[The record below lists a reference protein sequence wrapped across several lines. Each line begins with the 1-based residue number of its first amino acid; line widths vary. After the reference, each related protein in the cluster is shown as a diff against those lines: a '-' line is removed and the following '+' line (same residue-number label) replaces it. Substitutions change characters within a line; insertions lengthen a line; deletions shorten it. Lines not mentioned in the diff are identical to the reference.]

1 MFNKLHDIFYVY
13 LLLLVVA
20 GCTPAEV
27 DKEATTEE
35 TVSVLIVGS
44 AEHPDPV
51 LKMVRE
57 LEKKGVLK
65 NVIVRESFPVQ
76 IEVTGP
82 VSVIRKIQSI
92 PKIKSPSFK

>member
-1 MFNKLHDIFYVY
+1 M
-13 LLLLVVA
+13 VA
-20 GCTPAEV
+20 TGCTPAEV

-44 AEHPDPV
+44 AEDPDPV
-51 LKMVRE
+51 LEMVRE
-57 LEKKGVLK
+57 LEKNGVLK

-82 VSVIRKIQSI
+82 VSVINKIQSV
-92 PKIKSPSFK
+92 PRIKSPSFK